1 MREKYY
7 SMTKRI
13 LFTMFFILLI
23 TIGIPIII
31 NESYKIG
38 GYITLWNAED
48 VLAYY
53 GSVLSSVTAVGVLAV
68 TIVFTRKQI
77 QRESFL
83 REEKEKW
90 NKVDEIISKALMSIN
105 PLQVEQI
112 VSEAIADT
120 DIGVI
125 QSKLQMYIVN
135 AKQSLDTVK
144 CNIDSTEIEAIQD
157 YINSLVAAIGVF
169 VSHAEEFRNQ
179 YERMWKLDPQ
189 YNEASQYIGQQSSVT
204 VTCVDKQTDTSEKPY
219 KEMLDIANHLKELAL
234 KTADLYN
241 TTYQDLLDQKR
252 DVFRKIN
259 SNLDQQADRILLW
272 EYREGRKN
280 ANA

>member
-157 YINSLVAAIGVF
+157 YINSLVAAIGIF

>member
-157 YINSLVAAIGVF
+157 YINSLVAAIGIF

-204 VTCVDKQTDTSEKPY
+204 VSCVDKQTDTSEKPY

>member
-1 MREKYY
+1 
-7 SMTKRI
+7 MTKRI
-13 LFTMFFILLI
+13 LFTMFFVLLI

-144 CNIDSTEIEAIQD
+144 CNIDSTEIVAIQD
-157 YINSLVAAIGVF
+157 YINSLVAAIGIF

-179 YERMWKLDPQ
+179 YERMSKLDPQ

-204 VTCVDKQTDTSEKPY
+204 VSCVGKQTDTSEKPY

-280 ANA
+280 AHTGMDRKR

>member
-1 MREKYY
+1 
-7 SMTKRI
+7 MTKRI

-157 YINSLVAAIGVF
+157 YINSLVAAIGIF

>member
-1 MREKYY
+1 
-7 SMTKRI
+7 MTKRI

>member
-1 MREKYY
+1 
-7 SMTKRI
+7 MTKRI

-157 YINSLVAAIGVF
+157 YINSLVAAIGIF

-204 VTCVDKQTDTSEKPY
+204 VSCVDKQTDTSEKPY